1 MNYPNVFLHGGD
13 YNPDQ
18 WLDYPEVLLE
28 DIRLMKLAGINAV
41 SLGIFA
47 WARLEPEEGRYDF
60 EWMDEI
66 VERLTENGIGIVLA
80 TPSAARPAWLAQRYP
95 EVLRCN
101 ERFERMHYGERHNH
115 CLTSP
120 VYREKVRQIDTAL
133 ARRYASHKDILMWHI
148 GNEFGGD
155 CRCPLCAEA
164 FREWLRN
171 KYGTLEELNRRWWT
185 GFWSQRYTDWS
196 QIEPPSPMGEVSNP
210 SMWLDWRRFET
221 CQCASFVRMEREAVQ
236 AVNADIPVTI
246 NLMERFRDYDYFTL
260 AKEIDVVSWDSYPT
274 WGSGDDMALA
284 ANVAMQHDLMRSF
297 KRKPFLLMES
307 TPSLVNWKP
316 HNKLKRPGMH
326 LLSSLQA
333 VAHGSQSVMMFQWR
347 KGRGGSEA
355 FHGAV
360 VSHDG
365 RSDTRVFRD
374 VAEVGQV
381 LAGLKPVLD
390 ARNQAGVCILYDYE
404 NLWALERVQAAQLGN
419 MRYIDTVLLF
429 YRSLWEQGIAVDF
442 ADMSE
447 ETSLEGYKVVIAPML
462 FMFRGGIEE
471 KMRRFTEKGGVLV
484 TTFFS
489 GIVDADHLT
498 YLGDAPHGLT
508 DVLGLRAEEID
519 ALYPEEFN
527 TLAFEDGRDL
537 PLEELCEL
545 PRDVTA
551 EVMGVYGSDF
561 YAGMPALT
569 RNRFGRGTAWYLA
582 GKPDPYGMK
591 IVMDMIL
598 AEVKLPKADAEIDH
612 QEGIVAT
619 ARGEYIFLQ
628 NYSGEAQKVNLGRP
642 MFDLI
647 GQRRIEDGWMLPAN
661 GIMIL
666 KEER

>member
-1 MNYPNVFLHGGD
+1 MKFPGVFLHGGD

-18 WLDYPEVLLE
+18 WLDSPEVLLE
-28 DIRLMKLAGINAV
+28 DVRLMRLAGINAV
-41 SLGIFA
+41 SVGIFA

-60 EWMDEI
+60 AWLDEI
-66 VERLTENGIGIVLA
+66 VNRLTENGIGIVLA
-80 TPSAARPAWLAQRYP
+80 TPSAARPAWLAQKYP

-101 ERFERMHYGERHNH
+101 ERFERMHFGERHNH

-133 ARRYASHKDILMWHI
+133 ARHYAGRPEILMWHI

-155 CRCPLCAEA
+155 CRCPLCAQA
-164 FREWLRN
+164 FREWLMN

-185 GFWSQRYTDWS
+185 GFWSQRYSDWS

-210 SMWLDWRRFET
+210 SMQLDWRRFET

-236 AVNADIPVTI
+236 AVTPDIPVTI

-260 AKEIDVVSWDSYPT
+260 SREIDVVSWDSYPT
-274 WGSGDDMALA
+274 WGSGDDLALA

-297 KRKPFLLMES
+297 RRSPFLLMES

-326 LLSSLQA
+326 LLSSMQA
-333 VAHGSQSVMMFQWR
+333 IAHGSQSVMMFQWR

-374 VAEVGQV
+374 VAQVGQV
-381 LAGLKPVLD
+381 LPEIRPVLE
-390 ARNQAGVCILYDYE
+390 ARTQAKVCILFDYE
-404 NLWALERVQAAQLGN
+404 NLWALEGVQAAQLGN

-429 YRSLWEQGIAVDF
+429 YRSLWERGIAVDF
-442 ADMSE
+442 ADMN
-447 ETSLEGYKVVIAPML
+447 ETCLEGYRFVLAPML
-462 FMFRGGIEE
+462 FMFRGGIEQ
-471 KMRRFTEKGGVLV
+471 KLRCFTEQGGTIL

-498 YLGDAPHGLT
+498 FLGDAPHGLT

-519 ALYPEEFN
+519 ALYPEESN
-527 TLAFEDGRDL
+527 ELLLEDGQKLTLR
-537 PLEELCEL
+537 ELCEL

-551 EVMGVYGSDF
+551 EVVGRYGTDF
-561 YAGMPALT
+561 YAGLPALT
-569 RNRFGRGTAWYLA
+569 RNAFGRGTAWYLA
-582 GKPDPYGMK
+582 AKPDQAGVDA
-591 IVMDMIL
+591 VMERIL
-598 AEVKLPKADAEIDH
+598 SELDIPRAIAADCPAGVI
-612 QEGIVAT
+612 AT
-619 ARGEYIFLQ
+619 DRGGFVFLQ
-628 NYSGEAQKVNLGRP
+628 NYSGEPQVVDVHGP
-642 MFDLI
+642 MTDLI
-647 GQRRIEDGWMLPAN
+647 GQRTVEGRCTLPTN

-666 KEER
+666 KTER

>member
-1 MNYPNVFLHGGD
+1 
-13 YNPDQ
+13 
-18 WLDYPEVLLE
+18 
-28 DIRLMKLAGINAV
+28 
-41 SLGIFA
+41 
-47 WARLEPEEGRYDF
+47 
-60 EWMDEI
+60 
-66 VERLTENGIGIVLA
+66 
-80 TPSAARPAWLAQRYP
+80 
-95 EVLRCN
+95 
-101 ERFERMHYGERHNH
+101 
-115 CLTSP
+115 
-120 VYREKVRQIDTAL
+120 
-133 ARRYASHKDILMWHI
+133 
-148 GNEFGGD
+148 
-155 CRCPLCAEA
+155 
-164 FREWLRN
+164 
-171 KYGTLEELNRRWWT
+171 
-185 GFWSQRYTDWS
+185 
-196 QIEPPSPMGEVSNP
+196 
-210 SMWLDWRRFET
+210 
-221 CQCASFVRMEREAVQ
+221 
-236 AVNADIPVTI
+236 
-246 NLMERFRDYDYFTL
+246 
-260 AKEIDVVSWDSYPT
+260 
-274 WGSGDDMALA
+274 
-284 ANVAMQHDLMRSF
+284 
-297 KRKPFLLMES
+297 
-307 TPSLVNWKP
+307 
-316 HNKLKRPGMH
+316 
-326 LLSSLQA
+326 
-333 VAHGSQSVMMFQWR
+333 MMFQWR

-390 ARNQAGVCILYDYE
+390 ARNQAGVCILFDYE

-582 GKPDPYGMK
+582 GKPDPYGME

-647 GQRRIEDGWMLPAN
+647 GQRRIEDVWMLPAN